1 MEGEHKVYV
10 NGGDNNAAIIA
21 ALLAG
26 RRGDDCGYG
35 RRDEGYGHGPLHN
48 DHVTIVKGQG
58 DIQAKVGEVDRTV
71 MEAACNLKT
80 DLLTGFA
87 SNKTDLLMGF
97 SNADNARASQTQ
109 ALMAGQ
115 TDLKTV
121 IMEGDCSTKMTV
133 TDVGRNIADRLASGF
148 GGIGAAISNSD
159 RINLENHART
169 REVVVEDGGK
179 TRELI
184 NAIERDRLRDQN
196 LDLRNERHTAG
207 LRLEVNQIQNNNQLQ
222 VQAIRNDVGRVCD
235 RFDVFQNSVIA
246 NKTVN
251 IGSGTAA
258 TSNSSKQNNV

>member
-10 NGGDNNAAIIA
+10 NGGNDSAALIA
-21 ALLAG
+21 ALMAG
-26 RRGDDCGYG
+26 RRGDDCGGYG
-35 RRDEGYGHGPLHN
+35 RRDDGHGSLHN
-48 DHVTIVKGQG
+48 DHMTILNGQG
-58 DIQAKVGEVDRTV
+58 GIQAKIGEVDRTV

-80 DLLTGFA
+80 DLLTGF
-87 SNKTDLLMGF
+87 

-109 ALMAGQ
+109 TLMAGQ

-133 TDVGRNIADRLASGF
+133 TEVGRNLADRLATGF
-148 GGIGAAISNSD
+148 GAVGAAISNSD

-169 REVVVEDGGK
+169 REVVVEDGSK

-184 NAIERDRLRDQN
+184 NAIERDRLRDAN
-196 LDLRNERHTAG
+196 SDLRNERHTAG

-222 VQAIRNDVGRVCD
+222 VQAIRNDVSRICD
-235 RFDVFQNSVIA
+235 RFDAYQSAVIA

-251 IGSGTAA
+251 IGSGSAA
-258 TSNSSKQNNV
+258 TTNSNKQTSV